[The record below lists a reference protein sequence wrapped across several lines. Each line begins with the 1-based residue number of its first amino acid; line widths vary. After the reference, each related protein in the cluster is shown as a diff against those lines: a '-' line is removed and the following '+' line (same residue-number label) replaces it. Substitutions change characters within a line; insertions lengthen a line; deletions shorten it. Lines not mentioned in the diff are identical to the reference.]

1 MTGDRS
7 LSHRENTHNLI
18 QEPQHPE
25 GELSAVGHVPVIG
38 KDVRILH
45 TCNLRKV
52 LAATANFEGVFA
64 INLEVALG
72 LTVFHIVRLG
82 QAANGKGL
90 AQSVTACLAPC
101 DVQILVVIW
110 LVSMH
115 RTPEKSSDFHLIY
128 QSV

>member
-1 MTGDRS
+1 MHLSTFFILS
-7 LSHRENTHNLI
+7 LPCVTPCLAPCDPENTHNLI

-25 GELSAVGHVPVIG
+25 GELGAVGHVPVIG

-82 QAANGKGL
+82 QAAYRIK
-90 AQSVTACLAPC
+90 VP
-101 DVQILVVIW
+101 
-110 LVSMH
+110 
-115 RTPEKSSDFHLIY
+115 
-128 QSV
+128 

>member
-1 MTGDRS
+1 MESDYIIIKNLTRK
-7 LSHRENTHNLI
+7 NTHNLI

-25 GELSAVGHVPVIG
+25 GEFGAVGHVPVIG

-45 TCNLRKV
+45 TCNLREV
-52 LAATANFEGVFA
+52 LTATANFEGVFA

-90 AQSVTACLAPC
+90 ARSSFSSVL
-101 DVQILVVIW
+101 
-110 LVSMH
+110 
-115 RTPEKSSDFHLIY
+115 Y
-128 QSV
+128 